1 MIRLLILVLL
11 ASVSSASYATC
22 ASGNMQYAAPI
33 NIDLSDKLSPAT
45 PEWTGTFSTQYSGSF
60 HCTTGNSKF
69 GYTSILSTNSSY
81 ATVLGFDN
89 NKYNVR
95 AEITDEHPNI
105 ILAKSGS
112 HSASELNTHFT
123 VRFSL
128 VSQSGTKLAGNM
140 ASLSDV
146 LFVTDLSGMSLGEI
160 ILWPLNQLGKILQW
174 LFNGFNWPYDKKDM
188 FGQPMIVKYAPKLT
202 TCAFDNA
209 GLTVTLPTL
218 GISQIAASSQ
228 PGLTPFTLNMRCESL
243 AQNNTSDRAIEM
255 FLSSNNLLS
264 GDSSVLVDN
273 SSDAAK
279 GVGLRVVK
287 REAGNT
293 PVIFSTSTTSRG
305 SATAIFSVA
314 AGGALSENFTLPMA
328 VYYYPY
334 APQSVTQGKI
344 KTSATLNI
352 IYP

>member
-11 ASVSSASYATC
+11 ASFSATSYATC
-22 ASGNMQYAAPI
+22 ARGSIQYAAPI
-33 NIDLSDKLSPAT
+33 NVDLSDKLSPAT

-60 HCTTGNSKF
+60 DCSTDNSKF
-69 GYTSILSTNSSY
+69 AYTPILSTDSSY
-81 ATVLGFDN
+81 ATVLGFSN

-95 AEITDEHPNI
+95 AEITDAHPNI
-105 ILAKSGS
+105 TLPRAGS
-112 HSASELNTHFT
+112 HSASELNTSFT
-123 VRFSL
+123 VRFTL
-128 VSQSGTKLAGNM
+128 VSKSGTTLTGDTATLN
-140 ASLSDV
+140 DV
-146 LFVTDLSGMSLGEI
+146 LFVSDMSGLSFWETI
-160 ILWPLNQLGKILQW
+160 TWPINQIGKILQW
-174 LFNGFNWPYDKKDM
+174 LFSGFNWPYDNRDM
-188 FGQPMIVKYAPKLT
+188 FGQPLIVKYAPKLT
-202 TCAFDNA
+202 TCSLDNA

-218 GISQIAASSQ
+218 GISQIIASSQ

-264 GDSSVLVDN
+264 GDNSVLVDN

-293 PVIFSTSTTSRG
+293 PVTFSTSTTSRG

-314 AGGALSENFTLPMA
+314 EGGALSENFTIPMA

-334 APQSVTQGKI
+334 APQNITQGKI
-344 KTSATLNI
+344 NTSATLNI